1 MAIAQCVIGALVLRH
16 AWRRYSRPVFFAVA
30 MGLVIAGAALV
41 VGMLSD
47 FQRFMIVFKHYLGY
61 WNVEAIHIVAFIWCF
76 SSTPAVLLYFITR
89 WLIRRV
95 PHDHQPERRKLIVN
109 AGKAV
114 VAAPFV
120 VIAYGATVG
129 RTDFR
134 VEEVEIPVPN
144 LPADLSRLRIV
155 QLSDIHL
162 SAFLSEQELA
172 RVIDMTNEL
181 RPDIALVLGDL
192 ISHGGDPI
200 NVALKQCARIRADR
214 ILGVLG
220 NHERYAG
227 VERYAAERGASL
239 GINFLRSQAE
249 VMRFG
254 SAELNFGG
262 VDYQAIK
269 DRDHYLEG
277 ADALIRP
284 GAANILL
291 SHNPDVFPVAARQG
305 WDVTLSGHTHGG
317 QVTVEILSQTLNMA
331 RVYTPYV
338 SGFYQI
344 GRNSCYVTRGI
355 GTIGIPARVGVPPE
369 ITSIRLVKGPSA

>member
-1 MAIAQCVIGALVLRH
+1 MAIAQCVIGALVLKH
-16 AWRRYSRPVFFAVA
+16 AWRRCSRPVFLAVA
-30 MGLVIAGAALV
+30 MGLVVAGAALV

-47 FQRFMIVFKHYLGY
+47 FQRCMMLFAHYLGRPT
-61 WNVEAIHIVAFIWCF
+61 VEVIHIIAFIWCF

-114 VAAPFV
+114 VAAPFA

-129 RTDFR
+129 RTDFQ

-200 NVALKQCARIRADR
+200 DAALKQCARIRADR

-227 VERYAAERGASL
+227 VERYTADRGASL
-239 GINFLRSQAE
+239 GIDFLRSRAE

-269 DRDHYLEG
+269 DRDRYLKG

-284 GAANILL
+284 GAVNVLL

-338 SGFYQI
+338 SGFYRI